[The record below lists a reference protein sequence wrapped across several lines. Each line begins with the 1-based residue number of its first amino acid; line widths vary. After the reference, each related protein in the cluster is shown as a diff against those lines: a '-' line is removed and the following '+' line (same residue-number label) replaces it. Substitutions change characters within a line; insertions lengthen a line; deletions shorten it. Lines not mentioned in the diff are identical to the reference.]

1 MNDFILD
8 RLRDMITSFSLTD
21 LMVLV
26 FLPPAIY
33 AAVFIIKLLQ

>member
-8 RLRDMITSFSLTD
+8 RLRDMITSFSLAD

-33 AAVFIIKLLQ
+33 AAVFIVKLLQ